1 MKNLLFAMG
10 LIVLSSG
17 GFAQTNAT
25 GISKLAV
32 TGKSFLNQITEKDTF
47 PLNKN
52 FDKLLPYNGIPNKI
66 MVKPIPPI
74 YKGNNQQG
82 FDIYE
87 SQIDKMSILVPD
99 SGFQSAMP
107 NPLATAKKSRDSILI
122 SPRRIPDFLYKKK
135 WQPKGY
141 K

>member
-1 MKNLLFAMG
+1 MG
-10 LIVLSSG
+10 LVSLSSG

-25 GISKLAV
+25 GIPKLSF
-32 TGKSFLNQITEKDTF
+32 TGKSFLNPPTERDTF

-52 FDKLLPYNGIPNKI
+52 FDRVLPYNGLPNKI
-66 MVKPIPPI
+66 TVKPIPPI

-87 SQIDKMSILVPD
+87 SQIDKMSILLPD

-107 NPLATAKKSRDSILI
+107 NPLATAKKSRDSILT
-122 SPRRIPDFLYKKK
+122 SPRSIPDFLYKKK